1 MLEKADHRIVYTPE
15 VYDSFSVTE
24 PDSGRMSFI
33 VMGKVEGLNYFDY
46 TKQHPEE
53 TETLFP
59 AIADVARHIWSL
71 PLPPN
76 IPPWVFRARTT
87 RQPVFLRSRRRQG
100 LQRHRGSGR
109 LGQSK
114 ADRDKQT
121 GPGQF
126 SISSTLPSHMNLTL
140 FNVLIGKPIIL
151 CT

>member
-1 MLEKADHRIVYTPE
+1 ME
-15 VYDSFSVTE
+15 
-24 PDSGRMSFI
+24 
-33 VMGKVEGLNYFDY
+33 KVESLNYLDY

-59 AIADVARHIWSL
+59 AIANVARHIWSL

-87 RQPVFLRSRRRQG
+87 RQPVFLRSRPRG
-100 LQRHRGSGR
+100 LQRHRGSER

-126 SISSTLPSHMNLTL
+126 LISSALPMPYGSHTIQCLDWQADYPTWLELRRNLPNRIWRTSSHQS
-140 FNVLIGKPIIL
+140 VQSPG
-151 CT
+151 